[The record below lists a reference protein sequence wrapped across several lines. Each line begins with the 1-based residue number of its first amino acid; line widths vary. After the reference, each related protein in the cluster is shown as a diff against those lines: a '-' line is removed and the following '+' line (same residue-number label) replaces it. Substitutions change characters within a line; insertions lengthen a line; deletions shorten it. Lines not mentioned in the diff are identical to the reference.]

1 MPPRLT
7 VCSFLLN
14 VTRDNDSVI
23 DVAPQFVT
31 CFERINPRRPLHFRQ
46 RRIPHSAPLPGTT
59 KQHIDTRCQAVS
71 VERRTHTRV
80 LPCGNF
86 GGSVV
91 SLKMRLLRV
100 AGLLGLLVFVGLVL
114 PKLGPQAPGQYSGT
128 APQPTTSSTISQVPS
143 ATTSSA
149 QKTTASKPPPGFP
162 SMEFA
167 PPEIAVPEGDP
178 IPIDTK
184 YGISYTVPGDWRFG
198 RGGVVG
204 WNKGEHSLRF
214 GDIADFG
221 YDYCPEFRDGG
232 SKAMTGI
239 TGRHEVD
246 VATAAFDVSR
256 QTEMIFRD
264 KPTDDVTIEYSEPV
278 DFQIEGAPAVRYTV
292 TASNLAQQFEC
303 DPPAASIDIVAMQ
316 GYSNATVA
324 VFMVLA
330 EQQTDRAISQD
341 TIDDIIASLRRSS

>member
-1 MPPRLT
+1 M
-7 VCSFLLN
+7 
-14 VTRDNDSVI
+14 
-23 DVAPQFVT
+23 
-31 CFERINPRRPLHFRQ
+31 
-46 RRIPHSAPLPGTT
+46 
-59 KQHIDTRCQAVS
+59 
-71 VERRTHTRV
+71 
-80 LPCGNF
+80 
-86 GGSVV
+86 

-100 AGLLGLLVFVGLVL
+100 AALLGLLVFVGLVL
-114 PKLGPQAPGQYSGT
+114 PKLGPQAPTGYVGIDT
-128 APQPTTSSTISQVPS
+128 APTASATISQLPPPM
-143 ATTSSA
+143 TSSA
-149 QKTTASKPPPGFP
+149 QTTTASKPPPGFP

-167 PPEIAVPEGDP
+167 PPEIDVPEGDP

-184 YGISYTVPGDWRFG
+184 YGIRYTVPGDWRFG

-204 WNKGEHSLRF
+204 WSEGEESLRF

-246 VATAAFDVSR
+246 VATAAFNVSR
-256 QTEMIFRD
+256 QTEIIFRGRSG
-264 KPTDDVTIEYSEPV
+264 DDVTIDYSEPV
-278 DFQIEGAPAVRYTV
+278 DFQIEGVPAVRYTV
-292 TASNLAQQFEC
+292 TASNLERKFDC

-324 VFMVLA
+324 VFMVFT
-330 EQQTDRAISQD
+330 EQHTDRAISRD